1 LPAIRESG
9 CAQAHA
15 VNQMANGGINMTVQ
29 IRRNSFDAS
38 IPLRKNSCKARTRYA
53 LQICG
58 CALLG
63 ALLLTP
69 SQRASASGERAID
82 ENVAQPAGA
91 YHLGQGDK
99 VRLKVFAWRA
109 AKDEIFAWSPLNAEF
124 SVGVSGAVSLPLLGD
139 VQAAGLSPGEL
150 SRSIAYRLQ
159 DRFGLVERPE
169 ISVEMAQYRPFYI
182 VGNVAHPGEYAF
194 RPGITVLQAM
204 SIAGGEARS
213 LDALRLRREII
224 SSSGDLDVLKSE
236 RASLMARKTRLNA
249 ELSASDTLVF
259 SPLLTSDPDARAI
272 LMQEQQ
278 LFRARKSA
286 FDSQLAA
293 LTKLNNYLHKE
304 ADSAQAQLTTHEREV
319 ELVQEELN
327 SIKALVAKKLAI
339 QSRRVELERN
349 FMQVQGERL
358 RLESG
363 VRRVNQEISKT
374 QLSMVE
380 LRNNRSQEITTE
392 LAATEAKL
400 DQTNRRIETTND
412 LLADSISVAPRLA
425 TLVTGKK
432 KGDVQYQIIRISS
445 EGNVTQFPATE
456 LTTIQPGDTI
466 KIDQEPD
473 EAIMA
478 SSPPADK
485 SLALNTQA
493 SAPSQGDTAIA
504 ATPDSAKAAA
514 TAAEAELNS
523 GR

>member
-1 LPAIRESG
+1 
-9 CAQAHA
+9 
-15 VNQMANGGINMTVQ
+15 MTVQ
-29 IRRNSFDAS
+29 IGRNPIDAS
-38 IPLRKNSCKARTRYA
+38 IVLRKNACKNLTRYA
-53 LQICG
+53 LHICG

-63 ALLLTP
+63 VCLLTS
-69 SQRASASGERAID
+69 SQRASASGDRATD
-82 ENVAQPAGA
+82 ENSTQVANA

-124 SVGVSGAVSLPLLGD
+124 SVGVSGSVSLPLLGD

-150 SRSIAYRLQ
+150 SRSIAYRIQ

-169 ISVEMAQYRPFYI
+169 ISVEIAQYRPFYI
-182 VGNVAHPGEYAF
+182 VGNVAHPGEYAY

-236 RASLMARKTRLNA
+236 RVSLMARNTRLNA
-249 ELSASDTLVF
+249 ELNAADTLVF

-286 FDSQLAA
+286 FESQIAA
-293 LTKLNNYLHKE
+293 LTKLDNYLHKE
-304 ADSAQAQLTTHEREV
+304 ANSAQAQLTTHEREV
-319 ELVQEELN
+319 ELVKEELD
-327 SIKALVAKKLAI
+327 SIKSLVEKKLAI

-363 VRRVNQEISKT
+363 VLRVNQDISRT
-374 QLSMVE
+374 QLSIVE

-400 DQTNRRIETTND
+400 DQVNRRIETTNE
-412 LLADSISVAPRLA
+412 LLADSISGAPRLA
-425 TLVTGKK
+425 SLVTGKQK
-432 KGDVQYQIIRISS
+432 ADVQYQIIRISS
-445 EGNVTQFPATE
+445 EGNVTQLPATE
-456 LTTIQPGDTI
+456 MTTIQPGDTI
-466 KIDQEPD
+466 KIDQTPEEP
-473 EAIMA
+473 IMA
-478 SSPPADK
+478 SSPADK
-485 SLALNTQA
+485 SLALNT
-493 SAPSQGDTAIA
+493 APHSD
-504 ATPDSAKAAA
+504 ATTIVVQPDSAKEAAA
-514 TAAEAELNS
+514 AAEAELNS
-523 GR
+523 EH